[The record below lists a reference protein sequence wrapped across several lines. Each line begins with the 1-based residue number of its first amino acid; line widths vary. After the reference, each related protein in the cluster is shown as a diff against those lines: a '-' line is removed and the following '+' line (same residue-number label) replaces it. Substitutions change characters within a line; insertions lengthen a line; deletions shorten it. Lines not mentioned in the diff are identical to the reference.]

1 MKSLILFVALLSGF
15 ASVGNA
21 QTEDKNTILQIAQGD
36 KLVLKKDLHIP
47 ANTERLYFG
56 LEMDSG
62 YKMAGCAL
70 VLTPSQKSRV
80 IPQGGQ
86 LMFSGLSQQ
95 SNAKNEFKNIN
106 YIYTANMM
114 NSESV
119 VALECYGNSFQSSF
133 QDLYV
138 GGMKNKLKNDFDF
151 VPADPEITT

>member
-1 MKSLILFVALLSGF
+1 
-15 ASVGNA
+15 
-21 QTEDKNTILQIAQGD
+21 
-36 KLVLKKDLHIP
+36 
-47 ANTERLYFG
+47 
-56 LEMDSG
+56 
-62 YKMAGCAL
+62 
-70 VLTPSQKSRV
+70 
-80 IPQGGQ
+80 
-86 LMFSGLSQQ
+86 MFSGVSQQ